1 MLALGPVL
9 LRCPQGGAGDSAGRE
24 GCTENMQETVNEKEN
39 MVETPDSLDAA
50 AFEEAGI
57 VPAKLDTS
65 LLKVRQQINIL
76 LMNPPQV
83 LSRPPVLA
91 TPGTAATG
99 SAAGTFVTGEPS
111 CQFIRALLS

>member
-9 LRCPQGGAGDSAGRE
+9 LRCPQGGAGDNAGRE

-57 VPAKLDTS
+57 VSGQTGHKSPESKTTNQCLTNEPLAGLVKTS
-65 LLKVRQQINIL
+65 C
-76 LMNPPQV
+76 
-83 LSRPPVLA
+83 SRY
-91 TPGTAATG
+91 TG
-99 SAAGTFVTGEPS
+99 YCSNWQCCRDV
-111 CQFIRALLS
+111 CYR